1 MRTACEKTRFLLE
14 QYFDGELSGRR
25 ATWVEDH
32 LMDCPACSAELEAL
46 KQTRDLL
53 QRAMREAAT
62 GIDLAQVWRGVQP
75 HLEGS
80 KPSLWERLGVA
91 AREYL
96 SVYKPLFA
104 SAAVAAAVAVVV
116 VPLALREPAAPEQ
129 PRPQGTDVII
139 ESIESSGSTAMVYD
153 LPDHTKVIWMFED
166 PEDGSDG
173 PSSL

>member
-1 MRTACEKTRFLLE
+1 MLLE

-32 LMDCPACSAELEAL
+32 LMDCPRCAAEMDAL
-46 KQTRDLL
+46 QQTRGLV
-53 QRAMREAAT
+53 QRAMREATT
-62 GIDLAQVWRGVQP
+62 GIDFSQVWRGVQP
-75 HLEGS
+75 HLNGS

-96 SVYKPLFA
+96 SVYKPVFA

-116 VPLALREPAAPEQ
+116 VPLALREPPAPEQ
-129 PRPQGTDVII
+129 ARPHGTDVII

-153 LPDHTKVIWMFED
+153 LPDQTKVIWMFED
-166 PEDGSDG
+166 PEDGSEG